1 MIKISGKIGVVGR
14 FKPLHN
20 GGALMLDAVWE
31 NADHLVIGLGS
42 SNKYNLR
49 NPFTAEES
57 AGMIQAYLS
66 PRFSNYELIPVPDFV
81 HISEH
86 SDGKKWK
93 EYVKENFGSL
103 NHFVSGN
110 AYVSE
115 LLKDTYSII
124 HPTDL
129 ISPEQHIKIK
139 ATEVRLK
146 IARDEHWKLLVPEP
160 VVIYL
165 ESRGLVDRF
174 RKEFGE
180 QTIAA
185 SLGANVYDPESYD
198 EEKIHILEK

>member
-1 MIKISGKIGVVGR
+1 MNKVTGKVGVIGR
-14 FKPLHN
+14 FKPLHK
-20 GGALMLDAVWE
+20 GGALMLDAVCE

-49 NPFTAEES
+49 NPFTVEES

-66 PRFSNYELIPVPDFV
+66 PRFSNYELIPVPDFG
-81 HISEH
+81 HLSEH

-93 EYVKENFGSL
+93 EYVLEHFGPL
-103 NHFVSGN
+103 DHFVSGN

-124 HPTDL
+124 HPAAL
-129 ISPEQHIKIK
+129 IPLEQYVKIK

-146 IARDEHWKLLVPEP
+146 MARDEHWKILVPEP

-185 SLGANVYDPESYD
+185 SLGVNVYEPESYN
-198 EEKIHILEK
+198 EEKKHIGEN